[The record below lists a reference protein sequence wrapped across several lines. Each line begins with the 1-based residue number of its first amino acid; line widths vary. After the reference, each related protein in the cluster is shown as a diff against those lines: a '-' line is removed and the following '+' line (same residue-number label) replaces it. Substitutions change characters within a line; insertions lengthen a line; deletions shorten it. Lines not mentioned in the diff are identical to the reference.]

1 MKKGIQ
7 AVVEFPQKILEP
19 LKNYLM
25 NEEKRLKKTRARLEK
40 EDPYSNSWSNNN
52 DDDAA
57 IDSEVMEMASHDQ
70 VLAEKKETK
79 RALINIRKTLTRIKI
94 GKYGLCEECNK
105 MIDTDRLAINPTAL
119 YCVECERKRES
130 SKKK

>member
-1 MKKGIQ
+1 MKKSIQ

-25 NEEKRLKKTRARLEK
+25 NEEKRLRKTRARLEK
-40 EDPYSNSWSNNN
+40 EDPYSNGWANN

-70 VLAEKKETK
+70 VSAEKKETK

-94 GKYGLCEECNK
+94 GKYGLCENCNK
-105 MIDTDRLAINPTAL
+105 MIDTDRLAINPTAE
-119 YCVECERKRES
+119 YCVDCERKKES